1 MRTKLLFSFI
11 IILRTISGEAIRP
24 ETDAKTREAL
34 EKTADTVVASI
45 AAGENRE
52 SEKSTAEFLR
62 RQPSRK
68 GMFVSVFDVKT
79 RKLRG
84 CMGSLVAEKANLYE
98 EVTHWATMAMV
109 FDTRGDTGKRQR
121 KFAVIVSFID
131 SVEPVSD
138 PLEVNSITHGI
149 MVRIPGRQELV
160 LPGEAFT
167 TAYAMKI
174 ISGKFGFNAQRAD
187 AEYFRVHAERFGAG
201 IRLFKKFD
209 GGYGG

>member
-1 MRTKLLFSFI
+1 MQTKILFALAVSA
-11 IILRTISGEAIRP
+11 AIP
-24 ETDAKTREAL
+24 GGMIHSDTGKKTQAAL
-34 EKTADTVVASI
+34 EQVANTIVSSIANAENTGPDAGTAD
-45 AAGENRE
+45 
-52 SEKSTAEFLR
+52 FLR

-109 FDTRGDTGKRQR
+109 FDTRAKIEKRQR
-121 KFAVIVSFID
+121 KFAVIVSFIEA
-131 SVEPVSD
+131 VEPVSD
-138 PLEVNSITHGI
+138 PLEINSITHGI
-149 MVRIPGRQELV
+149 MVRVPGRQELV

-167 TAYAMKI
+167 TAYALKI
-174 ISGKFGFNAQRAD
+174 ISGKLGFDAQGAN
-187 AEYFRVHAERFGAG
+187 AEYFRIHAERFGAG

>member
-1 MRTKLLFSFI
+1 MRTKLRFFFI
-11 IILRTISGEAIRP
+11 FLCAISIEAVHS
-24 ETDAKTREAL
+24 ETGTKTREAL
-34 EKTADTVVASI
+34 EKTADSVVTSI
-45 AAGENRE
+45 AAAENRE
-52 SEKSTAEFLR
+52 SDKVTADFLR

-109 FDTRGDTGKRQR
+109 FDTRGKTGKGKR
-121 KFAVIVSFID
+121 KYAVIVSFIEGI
-131 SVEPVSD
+131 EPVSD

-149 MVRIPGRQELV
+149 MVRVPGRQELV

-167 TAYAMKI
+167 TAYAMRI
-174 ISGKFGFNAQRAD
+174 ISGKFGFDAQRAG
-187 AEYFRVHAERFGAG
+187 AEYFRIHAERFGAG